1 MTEDLSKA
9 RNLSP
14 AEIEKL
20 KEEAQQASQAMDDA
34 RRKLIDRKNEK
45 RSDLSQRE

>member
-1 MTEDLSKA
+1 MMEDITKA

-20 KEEAQQASQAMDDA
+20 KEEAKQASQAMDDA
-34 RRKLIDRKNEK
+34 RRKIVEQENSTQEK
-45 RSDLSQRE
+45 PKK